1 MPRLIYSGDT
11 TDAFGKFLPTPVFN
25 GIKILSVTADDT
37 TLQQARRTYE
47 TLSSD
52 VVDLSSMAR
61 IEVNTSLLFNSDDTF
76 KPEDYFSNLLGN
88 TTTPSLFLNIIA
100 IKNNSQ
106 NQDPIGLLKIDKLN
120 LSNIRSALDEVQV
133 SRARYADIV
142 GSTLDVNNEFVINDL
157 LNKTMYQVYSIPY
170 STDVRN
176 YEFSNDTDEDGNPIF
191 ITGNNKFSFLISD
204 FKFLKEVTVFAC
216 ISTQRMSELSLQSKA
231 MFALNFSDISYED
244 IKINGKIAKFGDPIY
259 VDSNNVA
266 YSQIPMMALD
276 SKFYKTE
283 PVSQDDLNSSLKN
296 ITDKY
301 NRLVNTDKTL
311 RNQLNNVLF
320 VQQSFLNN
328 PELLPNLQKTNSLS
342 PSKNSGTN
350 TGRMYDEIRIV
361 INNFNSALLSQE
373 QVVKR
378 IYRNFKI
385 LDLREVLEIDISPS
399 FDETLELPVV
409 GDRNLIYRNKIHS
422 NIAKYVPI
430 TSEMNYPGKA
440 ELPVTSTER
449 RNRVNTNV
457 SALKLQL
464 KDLFKN
470 TILNSIEELNLDDVL
485 DDADNWLSGFGK
497 FWSGK
502 DTEYEIRRSQITG
515 ITRAGGPIND
525 RGPGE
530 LVGTYTSNAQLY
542 LASFDSL
549 NSIPGISKKE
559 ANEALDF
566 TRNLGEITDSSMING
581 TFADQEFRIAP
592 GNKEL
597 SYTKMN
603 QLYSWIVG
611 TGGKVQLI
619 FPKTISTTSTT
630 LPSIGSNKSNYVQ
643 EANEVVEE
651 FDIFDYIAKTG
662 DVSKS
667 KVVLGNPGF
676 GPVPVP
682 LIENTDTSFVVG
694 MSIKD
699 NESEKSSFKEKA
711 RDAIIRHLTTNGQL
725 ADGFGPNTPGVD
737 NAGLSYNFYKV
748 ADSINSSF
756 DSLIDETIDSL
767 LDNPTLVNQLLTEN
781 SRDEFVVSLF
791 NSLKIKLS
799 KVLKSK
805 LENGTYIAFLA
816 VPYCDYKFGKSESAA
831 KASLAKVSDDSDHG
845 IVYGKYKLL
854 EDRFNP
860 GYASDGSMWYR
871 KIDLTASLKE
881 TILDEFVAQ
890 KDIIENALENIIEQI
905 IGFESLTIDTRLMDT
920 LASIDI
926 IIQKSGYFFFDYEKF
941 IRKRSFMSRYMNVG
955 RLIDFTSQG
964 KAITNAAAT
973 IKKVKYDNKTYGTTL
988 ELERD
993 LAVPSDPTEY
1003 KTFSFRST
1011 RDANGN
1017 LMSYPI
1023 APIESVMTFKDFF
1036 NESRDIEQTLD
1047 MLSPKEAYSKITQ
1060 RNFNF
1065 TNFNDGLLRE
1075 GVTWKDDYRL
1085 YMFNYQF
1092 FIDDDKYNQETIL
1105 TDSGRTTG
1113 PRGDGDSRDIQ
1124 TIEVQVEDNSG
1135 QTLLAIID
1143 RFEVVY
1149 RQFVDEY
1156 YNVAIEQCSYNE
1168 FTNSFN
1174 TFFVSAILEKYPGN
1188 SNPWSKMVSLY
1199 TLYLNIF
1206 TDTFRGEYVSMI
1218 EFGEKLLSSI
1228 RPETGT
1234 LDRLISIN
1242 NQLSIFNERLNQI
1255 KYEAIEDGF
1264 TYSTTQTISITND
1277 IERKILDHIGDYS
1290 EVSDMLDLPPEP
1302 PELL

>member
-25 GIKILSVTADDT
+25 GIKILSVAADDT

-191 ITGNNKFSFLISD
+191 ITGNNKFSFLMSD

-216 ISTQRMSELSLQSKA
+216 VSTQRMSELSLQSKA

-342 PSKNSGTN
+342 PSKSSGTN

-385 LDLREVLEIDISPS
+385 LDLREVLDIDLSPS

-470 TILNSIEELNLDDVL
+470 TILNSVEELNLDDIL
-485 DDADNWLSGFGK
+485 DDADNWLDGFSR

-502 DTEYEIRRSQITG
+502 DTTIEARVKNPRGFRRNRGFDGREGDIVDTWTTNAQAFIAKASSLKTIDTVSKKDAYKLVEQAYEL
-515 ITRAGGPIND
+515 
-525 RGPGE
+525 
-530 LVGTYTSNAQLY
+530 LVGSDGTKLRTEG
-542 LASFDSL
+542 FIVKKGDS
-549 NSIPGISKKE
+549 
-559 ANEALDF
+559 
-566 TRNLGEITDSSMING
+566 
-581 TFADQEFRIAP
+581 
-592 GNKEL
+592 KEL

-603 QLYSWIVG
+603 QLYSWIAG
-611 TGGKVQLI
+611 TDGRVQLI

-630 LPSIGSNKSNYVQ
+630 LPSIGSNRSNYIDQ
-643 EANEVVEE
+643 ANEVVEE
-651 FDIFDYIAKTG
+651 FNIFSQISVTSNAG
-662 DVSKS
+662 SSGVQIGPFVAGGSSKNFVGGM
-667 KVVLGNPGF
+667 VV
-676 GPVPVP
+676 
-682 LIENTDTSFVVG
+682 
-694 MSIKD
+694 KD
-699 NESEKSSFKEKA
+699 SELEKSSFKDRAKE
-711 RDAIIRHLTTNGQL
+711 AITKHLTANGRL
-725 ADGFGPNTPGVD
+725 VDGFGPNTPGVD

-767 LDNPTLVNQLLTEN
+767 LDNPTLINQLLTEN
-781 SRDEFVVSLF
+781 SRDEFVISLF

-805 LENGTYIAFLA
+805 LEGGPYTAFLA
-816 VPYCDYKFGKSESAA
+816 VPYSDYRFGASESAGSA
-831 KASLAKVSDDSDHG
+831 ALAKVSDDSDHG

-890 KDIIENALENIIEQI
+890 RDIIENALENIIEQI

-1065 TNFNDGLLRE
+1065 TDFNDGLLRE

-1290 EVSDMLDLPPEP
+1290 EVSDLLDLPPEP